1 LLAFTLSQKETV
13 AVWNIKNGLAQFA
26 KDRVRYRT
34 GKNLYC
40 NSIEF
45 RCYFHDP
52 ADLALF
58 CQNTLDGYHLVRSPC
73 LEAEEWKCAATLYEE
88 AEAVVE
94 KQRPAILELDFC

>member
-1 LLAFTLSQKETV
+1 LLTFTLSQRETT
-13 AVWNIKNGLAQFA
+13 AVWNIKKALNQFD

-52 ADLALF
+52 SDLALF
-58 CQNTLDGYHLVRSPC
+58 CQNTLSGYHLVRSPC
-73 LEAEEWKCAATLYEE
+73 LGAEEKKFAAVLYQE